1 MVVSGGYEL
10 FETDPCSNRKDL
22 DESLRRNIRLSVVEL
37 GREDR
42 FEAST
47 GLECLAESFA
57 GQFRRVD
64 DEDSLYRTIL
74 NFTDSGARS
83 RINLSAAFKAKEAID
98 DATMLWQVVPI
109 ISSEK

>member
-1 MVVSGGYEL
+1 MEIGRVAKIVVVSGGYEL

-47 GLECLAESFA
+47 G
-57 GQFRRVD
+57 
-64 DEDSLYRTIL
+64 
-74 NFTDSGARS
+74 ARMS
-83 RINLSAAFKAKEAID
+83 R
-98 DATMLWQVVPI
+98 
-109 ISSEK
+109 